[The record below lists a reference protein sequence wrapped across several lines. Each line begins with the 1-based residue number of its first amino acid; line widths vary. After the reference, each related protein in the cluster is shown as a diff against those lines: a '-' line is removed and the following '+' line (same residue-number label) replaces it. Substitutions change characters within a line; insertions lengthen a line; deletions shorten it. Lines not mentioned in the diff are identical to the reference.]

1 MDLRMFIPV
10 NLRKFDVPEAKAA
23 VMTSIVS
30 SLGSVYHLEDP
41 EEKKARAKVLA
52 TAAQARQASL
62 EAAAKA
68 MGEEDPRAKL
78 FLNAKARIKAEE
90 EAEANTKVEE
100 EVWTKAGKDAVAKAQ
115 AQVVSKAKAEARAAL
130 RAAERA
136 ADNEEAETT
145 AKCKEGDAMQSP
157 HSNYMDRY
165 MAQLSARRQKQHE
178 QQQLGFLG
186 STLYAGYGY
195 IDPYLKK
202 ACNTIPVLE
211 RAVKRSGMFVTPWI
225 VRVDEVT
232 QRRLEIMRPYVS
244 PRRVKETVFVYVDGK
259 VFRVMEFLHTQ
270 VLNHYFASLER
281 VEQIKDFKDV
291 KTLLGLAIELTL
303 GWFLLGIW
311 TCLAFG
317 VAVVKGTPHTMAK
330 PCMPKSRSM
339 TKSFAEHT
347 PIRSM
352 AEPFVS
358 AREPM
363 EEVKPMALPA
373 RNAQPVPV
381 PRLNLNTLAIATLS
395 EAKDTYT
402 DRTDHTDTHTDRTSY
417 RTGRNQN
424 NDDTPRASRF
434 YVQTQDRDTPRT
446 SWISRKGSASDLSM
460 DKSLGA

>member
-1 MDLRMFIPV
+1 MFIPV
-10 NLRKFDVPEAKAA
+10 NLRKLDVPEAKAA

-41 EEKKARAKVLA
+41 EEKKARANALA

-136 ADNEEAETT
+136 ADNEEDETT
-145 AKCKEGDAMQSP
+145 AKCKEGDAKQSP

-165 MAQLSARRQKQHE
+165 MVRLTARREKQHKE
-178 QQQLGFLG
+178 QQLGFLG
-186 STLYAGYGY
+186 STLHAGYGY
-195 IDPYLKK
+195 IHPYLKK
-202 ACNTIPVLE
+202 ACNTIPLLE
-211 RAVKRSGMFVTPWI
+211 RAVKMSGMFVTPLI

-232 QRRLEIMRPYVS
+232 QRRLEIVRPYVS
-244 PRRVKETVFVYVDGK
+244 PRWVKETVLVYVDGK
-259 VFRVMEFLHTQ
+259 VFRLNEFLHTQ
-270 VLNHYFASLER
+270 VLKHYFASLER

-317 VAVVKGTPHTMAK
+317 VAVFKGTPDTMAEH
-330 PCMPKSRSM
+330 CIPKSRSM

-347 PIRSM
+347 PIRST
-352 AEPFVS
+352 AEPFLS
-358 AREPM
+358 ARERM
-363 EEVKPMALPA
+363 TDDIDMTYFVKPMTLPA

-381 PRLNLNTLAIATLS
+381 PRLNLSTLPIATLS
-395 EAKDTYT
+395 EVKDT
-402 DRTDHTDTHTDRTSY
+402 DVPTDTDTDRTSY
-417 RTGRNQN
+417 RTGRIRD

-446 SWISRKGSASDLSM
+446 SWISRNGSARDLGSL